1 MNRREAVFL
10 LPLAMLPSQ
19 DGLFLETQMT
29 TEAGTVTVAPQPT
42 ETEVSESIQA
52 GYDRI
57 ANPEKAQE
65 DPPKKEEPAA
75 PTAEAPPAAET
86 PAEPAFDNEQ
96 IKAVMAQVSRI
107 PELEKQLR
115 DAGGRYGGLK
125 KSLDE
130 LQQRMAAPG
139 STGTADVEDMLKDI
153 KEEFGEDGL
162 YTSLKSAFSKLA
174 AGKSIDPGAVQKM
187 VSDQIAA
194 IRQAEE
200 EEAIEVLTDAHP
212 TWTEDRGT
220 PDFKEW
226 VDSLSA
232 KDRNRFFRSKDPF
245 YVADKLDDFKEW
257 KAKKVTPPAAK
268 EDPPAPVVTPKT
280 EHAPSKRL
288 TNAVLPTNGA
298 KPKPA
303 GEDNAK
309 ESIRAGYERVAGAR
323 MR

>member
-1 MNRREAVFL
+1 
-10 LPLAMLPSQ
+10 
-19 DGLFLETQMT
+19 MT
-29 TEAGTVTVAPQPT
+29 TEAGTVAPQPT
-42 ETEVSESIQA
+42 VTEVSESIQA

-57 ANPEKAQE
+57 ANPEKVQE
-65 DPPKKEEPAA
+65 ELPPKKEEPVA

-86 PAEPAFDNEQ
+86 PAEPAFDSEQ

-125 KSLDE
+125 KTLDE

-139 STGTADVEDMLKDI
+139 TSGTADVEDMLKDI
-153 KEEFGEDGL
+153 KEEFGEEGL
-162 YTSLKSAFSKLA
+162 YQSLKTAFSKLA
-174 AGKSIDPGAVQKM
+174 AGKSIDPGAVEKI
-187 VSDQIAA
+187 VAEKIAA
-194 IRQAEE
+194 AKQAET
-200 EEAIEVLTDAHP
+200 EAAMELLTEAHP
-212 TWTEDRGT
+212 TWQQDRET
-220 PDFKEW
+220 PEFKEW
-226 VDSLSA
+226 MESLPA
-232 KDRNRFFRSKDPF
+232 KERTRFTRSEDPF
-245 YVADKLDDFKEW
+245 YVADKLDDFNAWKEK
-257 KAKKVTPPAAK
+257 KAAPPPK
-268 EDPPAPVVTPKT
+268 EDPPAPVVTAKT

-323 MR
+323 R

>member
-1 MNRREAVFL
+1 
-10 LPLAMLPSQ
+10 
-19 DGLFLETQMT
+19 MT

-42 ETEVSESIQA
+42 VTEVSESIQA

-75 PTAEAPPAAET
+75 PTAELPAAET
-86 PAEPAFDNEQ
+86 PAEPAFDSEQ

-174 AGKSIDPGAVQKM
+174 AGKSIDPGTVQKM
-187 VSDQIAA
+187 VSEQIAA
-194 IRQAEE
+194 TKQAE
-200 EEAIEVLTDAHP
+200 IETALELLTEAHP
-212 TWTEDRGT
+212 TWLEDRKT
-220 PDFKEW
+220 PEFKEW
-226 VDSLSA
+226 VESLPA
-232 KDRNRFFRSKDPF
+232 KERNRFSRSEDPF

-257 KAKKVTPPAAK
+257 KAKKVAPPAQK
-268 EDPPAPVVTPKT
+268 EETPAPVVTAKT
-280 EHAPSKRL
+280 EHTPSKRL
-288 TNAVLPTNGA
+288 TNAVLPTTGA

-309 ESIRAGYERVAGAR
+309 DSIRAGYERVAGAR
-323 MR
+323 IR